1 MPKPK
6 KPGTIRFPL
15 VFHPGNRDHADAI
28 AKAEHGGNLT
38 AYLNALIVADRKKR
52 ERKG

>member
-15 VFHPGNRDHADAI
+15 VFHDGNREHAERV
-28 AKAEHGGNLT
+28 AKEEHGGNLT
-38 AYLNALIVADRKKR
+38 AYLNALVVADRKRR
-52 ERKG
+52 ERR